1 MMCGKQVTS
10 NFYHVR
16 PKLFEFMDKFNDQ
29 QQELEKI
36 ELENAELEKKLAELT
51 TSTSQTNEPHSGNPL
66 ESGEF
71 ELPEQKYVSVA
82 ETIALLSNYTNDFPS
97 ANDGSEVLEQSL
109 EELEKVKAMFNGLE
123 DIYNEE
129 EKKLAY
135 ERQTNAVLRKKL
147 SEAQKANP
155 GLKGSGDQVTS
166 TESIPDHEQLDDEN
180 LAVDSL
186 ELLVDGRAPARLQ
199 LHSSDGHR
207 ERKLYVKEGADFKLR
222 FNFFLN
228 KSTLSGLR
236 YVHKVN
242 RMHVNVSKKVFDL
255 GSYSPS
261 QKMQSFIVTPDHAPE
276 GVFHRGRYVV
286 KSQLINKRGEQLLSF
301 QWTMKVV
308 KNW

>member
-51 TSTSQTNEPHSGNPL
+51 TSTSQANEPHSGNPL

-71 ELPEQKYVSVA
+71 E
-82 ETIALLSNYTNDFPS
+82 
-97 ANDGSEVLEQSL
+97 
-109 EELEKVKAMFNGLE
+109 VKAMFNGLE

-207 ERKLYVKEGADFKLR
+207 ERKLYVKEGVDFKLR

-261 QKMQSFIVTPDHAPE
+261 QKMQSFIVTPDRAPE

-286 KSQLINKRGEQLLSF
+286 KSQLVNKRGEQLLSF